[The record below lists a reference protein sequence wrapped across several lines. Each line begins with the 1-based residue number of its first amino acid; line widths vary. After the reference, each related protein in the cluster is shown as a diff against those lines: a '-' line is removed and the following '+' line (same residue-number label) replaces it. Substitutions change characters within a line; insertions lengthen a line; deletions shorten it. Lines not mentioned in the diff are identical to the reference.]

1 MPRTSRKHAGLGRL
15 RGCPDGRKRS
25 EPQVGSGMQQARD
38 LRAEEP
44 VEVVRNHEDGTG
56 FRGWHLGTEAH
67 GNMLGSGR
75 SDGVSTEGSTTNP
88 KGGG

>member
-15 RGCPDGRKRS
+15 MGFAEDRKRD

-67 GNMLGSGR
+67 GNMLGSRR
-75 SDGVSTEGSTTNP
+75 SDGMSTEGSTTNP
-88 KGGG
+88 MGGG